1 MILVIMALHF
11 LILNLEDL
19 FAYQLFFG
27 YLEDMETIYFSE
39 PSWAKRLAL
48 SSIY

>member
-1 MILVIMALHF
+1 MILVIMAFHF

-27 YLEDMETIYFSE
+27 YLEGIGTI
-39 PSWAKRLAL
+39 
-48 SSIY
+48 